1 MFERNDKAL
10 LTTRIIVMV
19 TIGIFAVAFLAL
31 GIALAVLIEGVY
43 FLIAFAGWFLCWV
56 MWVFARLYMSYLCD
70 VKLIRNKL
78 YGESNA
84 GLEVFLKAKEERS
97 DSPEVKARRKATE
110 EELEHLQQLV
120 NSGVI
125 TTEEYEKRKR
135 ELTEEK

>member
-1 MFERNDKAL
+1 M
-10 LTTRIIVMV
+10 
-19 TIGIFAVAFLAL
+19 
-31 GIALAVLIEGVY
+31 
-43 FLIAFAGWFLCWV
+43 
-56 MWVFARLYMSYLCD
+56 
-70 VKLIRNKL
+70 
-78 YGESNA
+78 
-84 GLEVFLKAKEERS
+84 FLKAKEERS